1 MNHLNGQS
9 NIQIPSEF
17 VRSKEGEA
25 VTQEQYY
32 NSHIDP
38 HLIDGESM
46 KINTFAD
53 NRLLIDSETPISLT
67 KPHFQ
72 LASLPGHSELSTI
85 QNELSSN
92 NEVVISQMLNKE
104 SILR

>member
-1 MNHLNGQS
+1 MNHLNMQS

-17 VRSKEGEA
+17 VRSKEEEA

-46 KINTFAD
+46 KINTFVD
-53 NRLLIDSETPISLT
+53 NRLLIDSETPISL
-67 KPHFQ
+67 
-72 LASLPGHSELSTI
+72 
-85 QNELSSN
+85 
-92 NEVVISQMLNKE
+92 
-104 SILR
+104 